1 MNARAAAA
9 TFGEFARNGLG
20 VPLLVMVVLA
30 MMVLPLPAFLLD
42 IFFTFNI
49 TLSIMILLAVI
60 YVRRALEF
68 ATFPTELLG
77 SRLLPLA
84 FNVPSP
90 RIVIINAQTGSPTA
104 VTVLVAFARL

>member
-1 MNARAAAA
+1 MNARATVA

-49 TLSIMILLAVI
+49 SDAQSSRIGNVLELLATLFAGWQGSA
-60 YVRRALEF
+60 RRKF
-68 ATFPTELLG
+68 
-77 SRLLPLA
+77 
-84 FNVPSP
+84 
-90 RIVIINAQTGSPTA
+90 
-104 VTVLVAFARL
+104 